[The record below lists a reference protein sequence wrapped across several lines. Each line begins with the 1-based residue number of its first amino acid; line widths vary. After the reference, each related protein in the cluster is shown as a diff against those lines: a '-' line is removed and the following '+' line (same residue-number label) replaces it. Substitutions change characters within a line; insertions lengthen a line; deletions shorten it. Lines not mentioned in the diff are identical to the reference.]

1 MSIVEL
7 DDRGRL
13 TIPKEVRRNLDMGGK
28 VLIINAGDHLKII
41 PLPPEPLKTLHG
53 AFNTEKTFSELR
65 RQAERSAATEA
76 RERAEG

>member
-13 TIPKEVRRNLDMGGK
+13 TIPKEVRRNLEMGRK
-28 VLIINAGDHLKII
+28 VLVINAGDHLKII
-41 PLPPEPLKTLHG
+41 PLPADPLTTLHG
-53 AFNTEKTFSELR
+53 AFNTEKPFGELR
-65 RQAERSAATEA
+65 RQAERTAAAEA